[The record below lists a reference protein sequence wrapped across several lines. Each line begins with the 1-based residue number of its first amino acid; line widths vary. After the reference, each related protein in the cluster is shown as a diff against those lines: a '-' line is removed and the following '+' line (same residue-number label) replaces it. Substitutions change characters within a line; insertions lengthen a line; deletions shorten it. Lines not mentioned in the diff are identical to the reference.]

1 MPQPSLQGADNILF
15 QTTSRGSGAYSLV
28 NAHTNIYVSLLQFV
42 VLRFFSTLEDDSE
55 YFEVGLAKWLIGTL
69 DDNMVGETK
78 WPPKKTSAT
87 NLIKTETPYD
97 PAWQTFRVQVMRFY
111 GKFDLL

>member
-1 MPQPSLQGADNILF
+1 M
-15 QTTSRGSGAYSLV
+15 YSLV
-28 NAHTNIYVSLLQFV
+28 NAHTKIPVSFLQFV
-42 VLRFFSTLEDDSE
+42 VLRFFRTLEDDSE

-87 NLIKTETPYD
+87 NLIKTEAPCD
-97 PAWQTFRVQVMRFY
+97 PTWPTFSVQVMRFY
-111 GKFDLL
+111 GKSDLL